1 LGLVRRREQWGD
13 WRERQ
18 VVWSHGLHLS
28 SFEGAAAAAA
38 AGLSPAVATAAGAG
52 VRRAGGRRKERG
64 QDFLEK
70 EEERTGSSLEGKKAK
85 QEESCRERE
94 RIELQG
100 NRRETGGRLE
110 GARRE
115 LRRETG
121 GCGKSVS

>member
-1 LGLVRRREQWGD
+1 
-13 WRERQ
+13 

-38 AGLSPAVATAAGAG
+38 AAGLSPAVAAAAGLSPAVAAAAGAG